1 MLGVTLDWMDLRAFL
16 PSRRDRLDRSAI
28 APLGAGLQLR
38 RGAGT
43 GQAGKAR
50 SRRTNVRAA
59 DAAGG
64 AIMME
69 ELPED
74 RADSLIC
81 PRRIAR
87 RSRSRRGSG
96 PVRIRRAADAPATV
110 RPSRRRAVDGA
121 LEQLVAHYAGRGI
134 ELVERGGCWHFQTA
148 ADLAHLLRGAR
159 GCAPP
164 VAGRDRGLGDHRLS
178 RTGQPRRDRGDPGRA
193 DIARH
198 AGRAAGSGLDRVAG
212 RREVPGRPTIY
223 ATTPGFLAHF
233 GLESRRDLPGIDE
246 LRAAGLLDPV
256 DDVFAALTGH
266 DDEDQADAE
275 PAFSDVE
282 DESCGLIDSLRLG
295 LTGDSAR
302 DVLSGAEK
310 EILRWVAC
318 PYRT

>member
-1 MLGVTLDWMDLRAFL
+1 
-16 PSRRDRLDRSAI
+16 
-28 APLGAGLQLR
+28 
-38 RGAGT
+38 
-43 GQAGKAR
+43 
-50 SRRTNVRAA
+50 
-59 DAAGG
+59 
-64 AIMME
+64 MME

-74 RADSLIC
+74 RADSLIM
-81 PRRIAR
+81 PAEDRHDLVRAVEAALFASGEPLTPQQLSAHLGGAR
-87 RSRSRRGSG
+87 VMARWSSLSRTMPGAGSNSSS
-96 PVRIRRAADAPATV
+96 AAAAGI
-110 RPSRRRAVDGA
+110 SRRRPIWPTCCA
-121 LEQLVAHYAGRGI
+121 
-134 ELVERGGCWHFQTA
+134 
-148 ADLAHLLRGAR
+148 GAR

-198 AGRAAGSGLDRVAG
+198 AGRADGSGLDA
-212 RREVPGRPTIY
+212 RRRPARGAGRPTIY

-282 DESCGLIDSLRLG
+282 DESLRP
-295 LTGDSAR
+295 D
-302 DVLSGAEK
+302 
-310 EILRWVAC
+310 
-318 PYRT
+318 